1 MKDFIIPYYQKAKEI
16 LLKAT
21 SENADLEELERSIK
35 NVVDDLSAELY
46 RLLSPN
52 NYEFEGNDAVYG
64 LSTKFKRL
72 LEDYKYIERDYESQL
87 AKKLEWGFDKDYEP
101 CPYSKDEFP
110 GIQKKIAAYIRQRVT
125 TSEDEDTQP
134 LLTGKVKK
142 PLTPAHIDFII
153 NTVMSRSQELTDY
166 VTKYA
171 NDDIEWSWN
180 WKSDCIR
187 LIQYVFEKGAEL
199 TYFVANKKSTE
210 NLSFDIREAFTY
222 FQLSVPEKLQ
232 WIIDEVV
239 DILDQVAND
248 TIFYIEK
255 NKFNQCGK
263 DTWFLPIMSGI
274 ALYGMYYTLENYTN

>member
-1 MKDFIIPYYQKAKEI
+1 MKDFIIPYYQKAKDI
-16 LLKAT
+16 LLKANL
-21 SENADLEELERSIK
+21 ENADLEELDRENDRIIG
-35 NVVDDLSAELY
+35 DFYAELD
-46 RLLSPN
+46 RHKTLDN
-52 NYEFEGNDAVYG
+52 FEGEGAVKG
-64 LSTKFKRL
+64 LLTKFKRL
-72 LEDYKYIERDYESQL
+72 KDDYKWIERDYESQL
-87 AKKLEWGFDKDYEP
+87 AKKMDWGFDKDYRP

-110 GIQKKIAAYIRQRVT
+110 DIQKKIAAYICQRIT
-125 TSEDEDTQP
+125 ISEDEDSQP
-134 LLTGKVKK
+134 LLTGKANKQ
-142 PLTPAHIDFII
+142 LSSTHIKFII
-153 NTVMSRSQELTDY
+153 DIVMSRSQELTNY
-166 VTKYA
+166 VKKYA

-199 TYFVANKKSTE
+199 TYIVANNKSTE

-222 FQLSVPEKLQ
+222 FQLAVPEKFQ

-274 ALYGMYYTLENYTN
+274 ALYGMYYTLENYTD